1 VRAGHAL
8 ADQVADPRN
17 PQHREILEGRK
28 WPLSFAHGRAGV
40 AYALIKLYEAS
51 GQQWFNIAGLELAER
66 EIAGLELAERE
77 LTDIDQIG
85 RNSSVG
91 APDHAGAAA
100 SNLPGATAN
109 RAWRWR

>member
-28 WPLSFAHGRAGV
+28 WPLS
-40 AYALIKLYEAS
+40 S